1 MADVQVTVA
10 VEARL
15 GETWDGIPV
24 FGVNSNKGRPP
35 SDGSPFLMV
44 QYPVVTDRRRM
55 AVNAPIYREEG
66 GFRLVLNET
75 RGIGLQQGMERSKRL
90 DDLFRDQKFAGVTC
104 QVPSS
109 PLIDDDNE
117 DGNYFQLSMVVP
129 YTFNF

>member
-1 MADVQVTVA
+1 MADVQVTAA

-24 FGVNSNKGRPP
+24 FGVNTKGEPP
-35 SDGSPFLMV
+35 SDGAPFLMV

-55 AVNAPIYREEG
+55 AVNAPIYREDG

-75 RGIGLQQGMERSKRL
+75 RGIGLHQGMERSKKL